1 MVYRNVYNA
10 TTAPS
15 AVTTSSW
22 GAVVSTTITAGQPYP
37 FIFNSS
43 KLYKL
48 VAHAG
53 TVGYYKEITNTLNNG
68 DIVMVGTAAKVVAKS
83 STITIS

>member
-1 MVYRNVYNA
+1 MIYKNVYNA
-10 TTAPS
+10 TTAPT
-15 AVTTSSW
+15 AITTSSW
-22 GAVVSTTITAGQPYP
+22 GAIVSTTIESGKPYP
-37 FIFNSS
+37 FIFNGS

-53 TVGYYKEITNTLNNG
+53 TTGYYKEITSTLNTG
-68 DIVMVGTAAKVVAKS
+68 DVIMIGTAAKVVAKS